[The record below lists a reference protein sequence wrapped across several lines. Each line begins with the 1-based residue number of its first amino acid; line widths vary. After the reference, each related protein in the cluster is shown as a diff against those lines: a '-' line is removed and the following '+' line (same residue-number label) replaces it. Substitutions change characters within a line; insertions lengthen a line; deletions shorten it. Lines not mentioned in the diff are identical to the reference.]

1 MFRSRRHTLHAPCN
15 IATKDLSPHAQPG
28 GQFFGIHASND
39 GKIMIFAGGV
49 PLMRDGKVAGAV
61 GVSSGSNDQDR
72 AVAEAGAQAF

>member
-1 MFRSRRHTLHAPCN
+1 
-15 IATKDLSPHAQPG
+15 
-28 GQFFGIHASND
+28 
-39 GKIMIFAGGV
+39 MIFAGGV